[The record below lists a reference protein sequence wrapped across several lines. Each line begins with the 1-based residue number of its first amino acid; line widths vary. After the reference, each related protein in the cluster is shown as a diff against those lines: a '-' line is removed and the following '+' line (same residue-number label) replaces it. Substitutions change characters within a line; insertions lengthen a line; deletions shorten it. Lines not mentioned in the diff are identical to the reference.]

1 MTTAGTPLLLW
12 LRRQPNPAKIRIR
25 LDNGEE
31 RIIEPAAKNKRGRW
45 KVVEATIKAYPNV
58 SAVEK
63 LDKNDASLDAFTDFD
78 GEEEDDS
85 SRSFSKEMAAAD
97 ERREAG
103 LSRDRREIALVLDRY
118 GDRLNEAFDRG
129 AAAASVSQENLVNMV
144 ESLMAHWT
152 MAITNLHN
160 VSINLANALQGQEG
174 QEPSSMTPQLLAQ
187 VIGMAAAKAMGPAAT
202 PPNGEPPKGKKS

>member
-25 LDNGEE
+25 LDNGDE
-31 RIIEPAAKNKRGRW
+31 RIVEPPPKNKRGRW
-45 KVVEATIKAYPNV
+45 KVVEANVKAYPNV
-58 SAVEK
+58 TSVEK
-63 LDKNDASLDAFTDFD
+63 LDKNDVSLDAFTDFD

-85 SRSFSKEMAAAD
+85 RSFSKEMAAAD
-97 ERREAG
+97 ERREVG

-174 QEPSSMTPQLLAQ
+174 SEPSSMTPQLLAQ
-187 VIGMAAAKAMGPAAT
+187 VIGMAAAKAMGPVAPA
-202 PPNGEPPKGKKS
+202 PNGADTKGKKP